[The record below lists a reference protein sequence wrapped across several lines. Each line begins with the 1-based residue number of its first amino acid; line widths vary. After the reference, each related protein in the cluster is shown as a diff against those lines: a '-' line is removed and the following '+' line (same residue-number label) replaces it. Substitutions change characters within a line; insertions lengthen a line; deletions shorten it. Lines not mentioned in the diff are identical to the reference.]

1 MKNIFVQLKELHL
14 SYRIELKK
22 IAAYGLLGLLSLI
35 LASCQL
41 DLPAD
46 NQPNGVRATIR
57 TSVISGVAPLVVDF
71 NAADSAGDIEKVS
84 WDFADGQASEA
95 EVVSHTFVQPGV
107 FSVRLTVEDA
117 AGNRD
122 SDTITITVQ
131 NEGDNPGPDPDP
143 NTTAPVS
150 AGVVL
155 PLRRAEIEQD
165 LSNLAV
171 DGVYFAT
178 RQSGNTQL
186 VTTGTVTQNS
196 NGQFS
201 YNPEPSD
208 LLRVVFSD
216 GLSLEYNFTSLQGDF
231 SQPDGE
237 RFLRK
242 DHAVSFRLM
251 TSEGTDVQVDLNR
264 SNGNYQ
270 NTVRGTVVDAGIPY
284 DLDTQTQGSI
294 LSDFGQGSVRFE
306 SQEQTTG
313 TISRTGFL
321 ATLDETFSYKLVVFD
336 KAADDIRH
344 TFNNTWTIGAD
355 QFELA
360 NATIF
365 RTFSDGLPVEFDS
378 WLASGTLTR
387 NGQAIGGFSQE
398 QAITSI
404 DTMLTADG
412 EKTIIFSDQT
422 F

>member
-1 MKNIFVQLKELHL
+1 MKNLFVQLKLHPT
-14 SYRIELKK
+14 YRIEFKK
-22 IAAYGLLGLLSLI
+22 MAAYGLLGLLTLI

-46 NQPNGVRATIR
+46 NQQNGVRATIR
-57 TSVISGVAPLVVDF
+57 ASVISGVAPLVVDF
-71 NAADSAGDIEKVS
+71 NAADSAGDIEKFS
-84 WDFADGQASEA
+84 WDFADGQTSEA
-95 EVVSHTFVQPGV
+95 EVVSHTFLQPGV

-143 NTTAPVS
+143 TAPVS

-155 PLRRAEIEQD
+155 PLRRAEIEQN

-186 VTTGTVTQNS
+186 VTTGSVTQNS

-201 YNPEPSD
+201 YSPEPSD
-208 LLRVVFSD
+208 LLRILFSD
-216 GLSLEYNFTSLQGDF
+216 GLSLEYRFTSLQGDF

-242 DHAVSFRLM
+242 DHLVSFRLV
-251 TSEGTDVQVDLNR
+251 TSEGTEVQVDLNR

-270 NTVRGTVVDAGIPY
+270 NTVRGTVVDTGIPY
-284 DLDTQTQGSI
+284 DLDTQTQGRV
-294 LSDFGQGSVRFE
+294 LSDFGQGSVSFE
-306 SQEQTTG
+306 SEEQTTG
-313 TISRTGFL
+313 TISRAGFS
-321 ATLDETFSYKLVVFD
+321 ATLDETFTYKLVVFD
-336 KAADDIRH
+336 KAAEDIRH
-344 TFNNTWTIGAD
+344 TFNNTWIIDGDTFA
-355 QFELA
+355 LS

-365 RTFSDGLPVEFDS
+365 RTFSDGRPVEFDS
-378 WLASGTLTR
+378 WLANGTLTR
-387 NGQAIGGFSQE
+387 NGQAIGGFAQE
-398 QAITSI
+398 QAVGSI
-404 DTMLTADG
+404 DTVLTAEG
-412 EKTIIFSDQT
+412 EKTILFSDQT